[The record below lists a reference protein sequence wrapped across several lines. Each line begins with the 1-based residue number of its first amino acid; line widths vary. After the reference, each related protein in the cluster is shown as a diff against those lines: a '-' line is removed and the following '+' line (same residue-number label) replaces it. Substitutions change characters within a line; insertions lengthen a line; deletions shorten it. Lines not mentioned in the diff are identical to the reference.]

1 MSTASVSGNAT
12 PGTTQNQAGKASS
25 SSQKA
30 AGGASASQAP
40 RGDLFAMLLMLA
52 GNGMDGTADMTAS
65 DASVAPAEETPLEAA
80 VGIDAGAWTAI
91 DTSAGAA
98 DPVQAM
104 LQSRYPLA
112 PSAAGQAALASATGV
127 QDSEQDGRGKALAPD
142 QPLAVTD
149 QNNAA
154 SMSPADLTA
163 ADDKTTDAQTPPTA
177 PQTARPAALNP
188 LRNDSS
194 THLSVRGTAGM
205 VSTAQLQ
212 TAGVAKSMQEAAQ
225 AAVTYASRGA
235 DTPTWHSGMLAR
247 STVTLDGRIAAA
259 DLGISVTAGS
269 ESDTPGVIAGTAP
282 QAGGGQTGNGHGAA
296 LPDAGLAEAPGMQD
310 ELSTEDLFTDNA
322 ALAAEEEA
330 QAYPAGDL
338 QQARLSIAGDDG
350 QTIDVQLKLAGQMVD
365 VDFRTDDEQARE
377 SLSRQ
382 AGQDLADRLAQEG
395 LSLADVSVGGRH
407 GAQAGQGGDSSPAR
421 STRIERRTAADA
433 ADRLNGTD
441 GPSPAGWRPRTDG
454 NRPLDMFV

>member
-1 MSTASVSGNAT
+1 MSTASVSGNAA
-12 PGTTQNQAGKASS
+12 PGTTQTQAGKASS
-25 SSQKA
+25 SSPKA

-52 GNGMDGTADMTAS
+52 GNGMDGTADMPTS
-65 DASVAPAEETPLEAA
+65 DAATEPGEEMPLEAA
-80 VGIDAGAWTAI
+80 VGTDAGAWTAI

-112 PSAAGQAALASATGV
+112 PTAAGQPALESAASPQGV
-127 QDSEQDGRGKALAPD
+127 GQDSRGKALAPD
-142 QPLAVTD
+142 QQLAGNEQEKAATLSPSD
-149 QNNAA
+149 LAA
-154 SMSPADLTA
+154 S
-163 ADDKTTDAQTPPTA
+163 DDKTTGAQAQPATPQA
-177 PQTARPAALNP
+177 ARPAALNP

-205 VSTAQLQ
+205 ASTAQLQ
-212 TAGVAKSMQEAAQ
+212 AAGVARSMQEAAQ

-235 DTPTWHSGMLAR
+235 DTPTWHSGLLAR

-269 ESDTPGVIAGTAP
+269 ESDTPGLIAGTAP

-310 ELSTEDLFTDNA
+310 ELNTEDLFTDNA

-330 QAYPAGDL
+330 QTYPAGDL

-421 STRIERRTAADA
+421 NTRIERRTAADA